1 MPKIFLVEDDVV
13 LRAECARLFS
23 LDGFEVEECRHF
35 ADAANEV
42 LTAHPDCIILDL
54 KLPGTDG
61 LSICRGIRAQ
71 STVPIIILT
80 SSDSEFDEVMG
91 MNIGADDYIQK
102 PYSPAILLARIRS
115 VLRRANPQVQQVLEY
130 RGVSLDLLRS
140 RVSYSGKSADL
151 ARNELRI
158 LAALM
163 RARGVIV
170 SRADLMY
177 ELWQSDEFV
186 DDNTLTVN
194 VNRLRK
200 SLAAI
205 GVPGDFLTT
214 HRGQGYSI

>member
-1 MPKIFLVEDDVV
+1 MSPPPVKQSIPVSI
-13 LRAECARLFS
+13 RLLS

-42 LTAHPDCIILDL
+42 LTAHPDCIILAL

-115 VLRRANPQVQQVLEY
+115 VLRRANPQAQQVLEY
-130 RGVSLDLLRS
+130 RGVSLDLLS
-140 RVSYSGKSADL
+140 T
-151 ARNELRI
+151 I
-158 LAALM
+158 FAAPPMPCL
-163 RARGVIV
+163 G
-170 SRADLMY
+170 
-177 ELWQSDEFV
+177 
-186 DDNTLTVN
+186 
-194 VNRLRK
+194 
-200 SLAAI
+200 
-205 GVPGDFLTT
+205 
-214 HRGQGYSI
+214 

>member
-1 MPKIFLVEDDVV
+1 MRYAEDFLVEDDVV
-13 LRAECARLFS
+13 LRAECARLLS

-102 PYSPAILLARIRS
+102 PYSPAILLCPHPIRS
-115 VLRRANPQVQQVLEY
+115 APCESSSAA
-130 RGVSLDLLRS
+130 GAGISRS
-140 RVSYSGKSADL
+140 ELGSASVPVFRT
-151 ARNELRI
+151 AE
-158 LAALM
+158 
-163 RARGVIV
+163 
-170 SRADLMY
+170 SR
-177 ELWQSDEFV
+177 
-186 DDNTLTVN
+186 
-194 VNRLRK
+194 
-200 SLAAI
+200 
-205 GVPGDFLTT
+205 
-214 HRGQGYSI
+214 

>member
-1 MPKIFLVEDDVV
+1 MPKIFLVEDDAV
-13 LRAECARLFS
+13 LRAECTRLLT
-23 LDGFEVEECRHF
+23 LDGFEVRQCCHF
-35 ADAANEV
+35 AEAANEA
-42 LTAHPDCIILDL
+42 LAAHADCVILDL

-61 LSICRGIRAQ
+61 LSVCRSIRAK
-71 STVPIIILT
+71 SMVPIIILT
-80 SSDSEFDEVMG
+80 SSDNEFDEVMG
-91 MNIGADDYIQK
+91 MNIGADDYILK

-115 VLRRANPQVQQVLEY
+115 VLRRANPQAQQVLEY
-130 RGVSLDLLRS
+130 RGVRLDLLRS
-140 RVSYSGKSADL
+140 RASYEGRTAEL

-163 RARGVIV
+163 RARGAIV

-200 SLAAI
+200 SLAAL
-205 GVPGDFLTT
+205 GVPKDFLVT